1 MDVGPLQPS
10 ERAAETVL
18 KQLVSFLLRQTTN
31 HESGLIYL
39 DRSKYELKFE
49 SLVNIFKLRSII

>member
-18 KQLVSFLLRQTTN
+18 KQLVSFLLSQTK
-31 HESGLIYL
+31 IM
-39 DRSKYELKFE
+39 K
-49 SLVNIFKLRSII
+49 VA